1 MTADNYPTAPERLIV
16 LRNLSTQETYT
27 CNAPSN
33 TIGRRTENDIVLLSD
48 ASCSGFHAKIY
59 FLEGNWIVEDL
70 NSTNGVTVNNLLV
83 NGQAYLQVGD
93 VVKIG
98 RTSFRVE

>member
-1 MTADNYPTAPERLIV
+1 MTSDNYPTSPERLIV
-16 LRNLSTQETYT
+16 LRNLTTQETYT

-33 TIGRRTENDIVLLSD
+33 TIGRRTENDIVLLTD

-59 FLEGNWIVEDL
+59 FQQGEWIVEDL
-70 NSTNGVTVNNLLV
+70 NSTNGTNVNNRLV
-83 NGQAYLQVGD
+83 NGRALITEGD
-93 VVKIG
+93 IIKIG